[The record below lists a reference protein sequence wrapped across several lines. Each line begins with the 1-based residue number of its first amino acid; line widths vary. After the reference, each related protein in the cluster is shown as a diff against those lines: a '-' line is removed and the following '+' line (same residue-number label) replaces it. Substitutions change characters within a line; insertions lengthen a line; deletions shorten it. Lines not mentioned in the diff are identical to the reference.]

1 MSDSTY
7 RLLNKTS
14 DLTLK
19 DRQQLFS
26 TIHPMYLIQKIGTAE
41 LLRYY
46 GGVNAIELFNPN
58 LKFSFRGPQGL
69 GGSSKDINN
78 AYRGLHPSYIGRL
91 SLTASSAGDPGI
103 TGTIVPFCE
112 TEDFYFS
119 KENID

>member
-1 MSDSTY
+1 MP
-7 RLLNKTS
+7 
-14 DLTLK
+14 
-19 DRQQLFS
+19 F
-26 TIHPMYLIQKIGTAE
+26 
-41 LLRYY
+41 
-46 GGVNAIELFNPN
+46 F
-58 LKFSFRGPQGL
+58 PQAKNVY
-69 GGSSKDINN
+69 GSSKDINN